1 MLSTQEMGS
10 GVIIKRLTPQ
20 QTSWIPAWD
29 TQASACSPNTTDVKL
44 PFPLYTLHFLPS
56 ILVPARFLLIQQLFL
71 TRAVGCN
78 QDRSEYLGTNLKCI
92 SWTMNPQA
100 EARVPSHPGER
111 VRQMAAARAAE
122 GRLHGPD

>member
-78 QDRSEYLGTNLKCI
+78 QDLVGK
-92 SWTMNPQA
+92 W
-100 EARVPSHPGER
+100 
-111 VRQMAAARAAE
+111 
-122 GRLHGPD
+122 